1 MEVMVTKVLEGQ
13 RESDKLF
20 MDLETKRMKMEQTV
34 LELEHQRY
42 QEDRVR
48 EESQC
53 REERQ
58 FQMEL
63 YAMCGNPPLTY
74 GTLPFPCRVS
84 HGSPPPPGCIKHFTF
99 NLDFLEPVLLI
110 AVLNHVLS
118 LKINNNNN

>member
-20 MDLETKRMKMEQTV
+20 MDLDTKRMKMEQTL

-42 QEDRVR
+42 QEDRVW
-48 EESQC
+48 EERQH

-63 YAMCGNPPLTY
+63 FAMMCGYPPLTY
-74 GTLPFPCRVS
+74 GTLPFPRPAS
-84 HGSPPPPGCIKHFTF
+84 HDSPPPRCIK
-99 NLDFLEPVLLI
+99 DFLEPVLLI
-110 AVLNHVLS
+110 AVLNHVLN
-118 LKINNNNN
+118 LKMNNNNN

>member
-1 MEVMVTKVLEGQ
+1 MTKVLEGQ

-20 MDLETKRMKMEQTV
+20 MDLETKHMKMEQTV

-48 EESQC
+48 EERQR

-63 YAMCGNPPLTY
+63 YAMMCGNPPLRRMAPP
-74 GTLPFPCRVS
+74 LPQ
-84 HGSPPPPGCIKHFTF
+84 CIKHFTF
-99 NLDFLEPVLLI
+99 NLDFLEPVLII

-118 LKINNNNN
+118 LKMSNNNN